1 MDDEAAIRK
10 RLEDIFP
17 AWSPGVNEFS
27 IDDIADYYVQSEDMF
42 AFDTLMPTTSV
53 MDGWQSFAD
62 NWTGALGSLDNFR
75 CHMAELINVHVKG
88 DIAWSALI
96 LNVSAESRD
105 TGEKIDGSQQ
115 VSLVWIKETDGVWRI
130 IHEHLSGPV
139 RR

>member
-1 MDDEAAIRK
+1 MDDEAAIRQ
-10 RLEDIFP
+10 RLDDIFP
-17 AWSPGVNEFS
+17 AWSPGRNEFS
-27 IDDIADYYVQSEDMF
+27 IGDIADYYVQSENMF

-62 NWTGALGSLDNFR
+62 NWKQALGAMDNFN
-75 CHMAELINVHVKG
+75 CHMADLINVHVRG

-96 LNVSAESRD
+96 LNVSAEVTE
-105 TGEKIDGSQQ
+105 TGETIEGSQQ
-115 VSLVWIKETDGVWRI
+115 VSLVWVKEADGAWRI